1 MASSESHRQTVAPE
15 IDATMPRSTASRAT
29 SCVLQR
35 LKGTPLVA
43 GSSQASAFTSI
54 LASGGK
60 EGWSAGAG
68 SVFQST
74 QPLLVKAL
82 APLTRRLGSG
92 VQPGSDFL
100 VGGSLGGQQHD
111 PGARHLPVGSGVS
124 SGSLLQD
131 GVLIFGRFDAE
142 WTLAGHVSSPFSAMR
157 HHQDLT
163 AKGERIKEIQSKS
176 TKVEMVRSIGADHVI
191 DYTREDFAEG
201 EERYDLILDIGGNS
215 SLARL
220 RRTLTSQG
228 TLVIIGGEG
237 GGRWLGGTD
246 RQLRAMMLS
255 RFVGQKLGTFI

>member
-176 TKVEMVRSIGADHVI
+176 TKASAWKRMRRLNWERSGRV
-191 DYTREDFAEG
+191 
-201 EERYDLILDIGGNS
+201 GN
-215 SLARL
+215 AP
-220 RRTLTSQG
+220 RRWAS
-228 TLVIIGGEG
+228 
-237 GGRWLGGTD
+237 
-246 RQLRAMMLS
+246 A
-255 RFVGQKLGTFI
+255 